1 MVYPSML
8 KSIIRQAS
16 VGPPIAVLDTLLLTF
31 DQILK
36 LCLQMNKEISEKR
49 KYLTLRP
56 ITWKR
61 GEILGWLIKG
71 KIHREQTPFWQNLA
85 ARQF

>member
-1 MVYPSML
+1 ML

-36 LCLQMNKEISEKR
+36 LCLQMNKEISEK
-49 KYLTLRP
+49 YLTLRP
-56 ITWKR
+56 VTWKQ

-71 KIHREQTPFWQNLA
+71 KIHREQTPFWQKLA

>member
-1 MVYPSML
+1 ML

-16 VGPPIAVLDTLLLTF
+16 VGPPIALLDTLLLTF

-36 LCLQMNKEISEKR
+36 LCLQMNEEISEKQ

-56 ITWKR
+56 INWKQ

-71 KIHREQTPFWQNLA
+71 KIHIT
-85 ARQF
+85 

>member
-1 MVYPSML
+1 ML

-36 LCLQMNKEISEKR
+36 PCLQMNKEISEKR
-49 KYLTLRP
+49 KYLTLWP
-56 ITWKR
+56 ITWKQS
-61 GEILGWLIKG
+61 ELMGWVK
-71 KIHREQTPFWQNLA
+71 KENDSYT
-85 ARQF
+85 